1 MFPQFDRSRL
11 HLRPLNERVHDVPLS
26 IVMDPKDPP
35 EPFENPHFDALA
47 DAVVNAKK
55 AGATV
60 LFMYGAHVIRSGC
73 ALWMIELMK
82 RGFVTHYATNG
93 AGSIHDFELAMI
105 GNTCESVARYVSEG
119 QFGLWNETDFWNDAV
134 NAGVKEGLGTGEA
147 LGKYIWENNF
157 PHREKSVLAMGYH
170 LHVPCTVHIGVGN
183 DIVHELPHCDGA
195 ALGQSSYTD
204 FLIYTHSVENLEN
217 GCFYDFGSAV
227 AGPEVYLKA
236 LAMCRNVA
244 HQEGRV
250 IRHFTTAVFDLLPIE
265 NEDYHTAPPKSNPH
279 YYFRPWKTILA
290 RTVADGG
297 RSFYVRGEH
306 RKTLPNLA
314 KMILEKGEK

>member
-1 MFPQFDRSRL
+1 
-11 HLRPLNERVHDVPLS
+11 
-26 IVMDPKDPP
+26 
-35 EPFENPHFDALA
+35 
-47 DAVVNAKK
+47 
-55 AGATV
+55 
-60 LFMYGAHVIRSGC
+60 
-73 ALWMIELMK
+73 
-82 RGFVTHYATNG
+82 
-93 AGSIHDFELAMI
+93 
-105 GNTCESVARYVSEG
+105 
-119 QFGLWNETDFWNDAV
+119 
-134 NAGVKEGLGTGEA
+134 
-147 LGKYIWENNF
+147 
-157 PHREKSVLAMGYH
+157 MGYH
-170 LHVPCTVHIGVGN
+170 LHVPVTVHIGVGN